1 MVVQRLDLSRGLV
14 GLHRVQHKTEK
25 QGGKLC
31 VRSFR
36 LLSEH
41 TGGIQALTSTRDD
54 IWIYGCTYIHEF
66 DQRVSAS
73 VETGRTQRFTRE
85 QVIVVLSEQKKSTGD
100 EHARGNLPTS
110 RPAYCTHR
118 GRVLSRA
125 TPIST
130 NDYPCTMYVPRS
142 RASCWANVF
151 VLDKLFIHLEF
162 SHVLGR
168 RDTCIQPASLSFSP
182 QRQRDIRSHRETITT
197 SLRSAPFSFTSRY
210 SPPPAPRASHPCAQ
224 RVRASK
230 PPSGKRRKKQRS
242 MQPAFDVP
250 KYRTVHSMVL
260 IFKGRERRAIV
271 LVIRGEGVQQE
282 EARGGSSG
290 RGKHQDLGRKVFKQN
305 AGNSYRE

>member
-31 VRSFR
+31 VRSGSCPKTWGAFR
-36 LLSEH
+36 LSRPNE
-41 TGGIQALTSTRDD
+41 T
-54 IWIYGCTYIHEF
+54 IYGYIWMYVHEF

-168 RDTCIQPASLSFSP
+168 GDTCIQPASLSFSP

-197 SLRSAPFSFTSRY
+197 SLRSALSPLRPVI
-210 SPPPAPRASHPCAQ
+210 PPPPPRAPATRAHSGCARPNHP
-224 RVRASK
+224 R
-230 PPSGKRRKKQRS
+230 G
-242 MQPAFDVP
+242 
-250 KYRTVHSMVL
+250 
-260 IFKGRERRAIV
+260 
-271 LVIRGEGVQQE
+271 RGEKSS
-282 EARGGSSG
+282 ARCNQHSTS
-290 RGKHQDLGRKVFKQN
+290 QN
-305 AGNSYRE
+305 TEQFIRWC